1 MRDST
6 GPRFHGVALS
16 IVIFTTAISWLR
28 PALAQTAPSASWLF
42 PLPADRPIGWEASR
56 PWVVPPEGISIGGYL
71 QTQYESHQNSQDQ
84 LFQGGV
90 LQNQDRFVIRRA
102 RVSVVGE
109 WEYVALALELD
120 GNTVLGPQV
129 DLRKAEASIQ
139 YRPNRKKPAIVTAT
153 LGQFDTP
160 FGYELVE
167 VPRTRW
173 FMEDSMA
180 ARALWPG
187 TSDLG
192 VRFSGALSF
201 FRWTIAALNGQPLGE
216 LSPYA
221 LQDPLAVKDVVFRFG
236 ADVTPRDDF
245 HIAGGISSSHGKG
258 FHPGTDTTKST
269 LQFQDPGDGVVRPG
283 TIVASPG
290 QTGTASQSFD
300 RWAVGADIR
309 AHFRWWLGVTK
320 LYSEFV
326 VAQNMDRGLF
336 VADPVSTGV
345 DVRELGFYVGLVQE
359 IGRYG
364 VVGFRFDTYDPNS
377 DAFDKRRGGIPF
389 PYSQAITTYAP
400 LVGVTLQDRARL
412 VFEYDFIKNALARD
426 ASGVPTSLKM
436 DTWTLRLQVQL

>member
-1 MRDST
+1 MRNATLASNTGAAVSILALVVGLLWADQARAQSAQPAQWILST
-6 GPRFHGVALS
+6 PPEH
-16 IVIFTTAISWLR
+16 
-28 PALAQTAPSASWLF
+28 
-42 PLPADRPIGWEASR
+42 PIGWEASR
-56 PWVVPPEGISIGGYL
+56 PWVIPPEGISFGGYV
-71 QTQYESHQNSQDQ
+71 QSQYESHQNSQDQ

-90 LQNQDRFVIRRA
+90 LQNQDRFLIRRA
-102 RVSVVGE
+102 RVSAVGE

-139 YRPNRKKPAIVTAT
+139 YRPDRRKPAIVTAT

-187 TSDLG
+187 TSDIG
-192 VRFSGALSF
+192 ARFSGALSF

-236 ADVTPRDDF
+236 VDITPRNDF
-245 HIAGGISSSHGKG
+245 HIAGDISSSHGKG
-258 FHPGTDTTKST
+258 FHAGTDTTKST

-283 TIVASPG
+283 TITATLG
-290 QTGTASQSFD
+290 QTGTASQSFE
-300 RWAVGADIR
+300 RWAVGADVR
-309 AHFRWWLGVTK
+309 AHYRWWLGVTK
-320 LYSEFV
+320 LYGELV

-345 DVRELGFYVGLVQE
+345 DTRELGFYVGLVQE

-364 VVGFRFDTYDPNS
+364 AVGFRFDTYDPNS
-377 DAFDKRRGGIPF
+377 DAFDKRRARTF

-400 LVGVTLQDRARL
+400 LAGVTLQDRARL

-426 ASGVPTSLKM
+426 ATGVPTSLKM